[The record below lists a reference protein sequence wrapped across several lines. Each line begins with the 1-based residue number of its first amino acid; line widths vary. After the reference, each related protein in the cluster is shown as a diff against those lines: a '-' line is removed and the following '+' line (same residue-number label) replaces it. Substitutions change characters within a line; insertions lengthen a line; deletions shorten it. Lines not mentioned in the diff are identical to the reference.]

1 MCVIIAPF
9 STQNYRDAI
18 NGHCF
23 TFLNVRIHFLGGGD
37 GVDCIIKY
45 VCQHVTQKLSLLGVH
60 FHN

>member
-1 MCVIIAPF
+1 MV
-9 STQNYRDAI
+9 TVLL
-18 NGHCF
+18 
-23 TFLNVRIHFLGGGD
+23 FLMFPVHLLGDGD